1 MSIVPAI
8 FVAIGGV
15 LSFDAPIEARI
26 VSRELL
32 HSARC

>member
-1 MSIVPAI
+1 MSTVPAI
-8 FVAIGGV
+8 FAAVGSV